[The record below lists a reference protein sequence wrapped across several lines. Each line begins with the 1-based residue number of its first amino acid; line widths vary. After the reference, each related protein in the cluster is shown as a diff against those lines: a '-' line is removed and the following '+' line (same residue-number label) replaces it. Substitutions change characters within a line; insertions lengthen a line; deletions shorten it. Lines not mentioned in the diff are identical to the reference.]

1 MIENIKTKV
10 NLSEFRIR
18 CSALGQVMTEPKT
31 KKAKDDGELSQMAK
45 SFCQSWLKEQLYQR
59 RQTFASKY
67 TEKGL
72 TVEDDAIAYAA
83 EQLGWG
89 EVKKN
94 TIRLR
99 NEWIEGEC
107 DVLTDTHVH
116 DIKSSWS
123 EETFPL
129 FETKI
134 PTAGYEWQVQ
144 GYMWLYEVEQAS
156 VTYCLMD
163 MPIEM
168 IDREVRFK
176 LGEYYSRKEYADFI
190 TRFQYSHLGPE
201 LRIKQFEFV
210 ADPDLR
216 DQIKQAHTKCLKY
229 MNWLMNPIEAAI
241 DERQFSIWIP
251 PNQTTK

>member
-1 MIENIKTKV
+1 MIENIETKV

-31 KKAKDDGELSQMAK
+31 KKAKDDGELSQTAK

-72 TVEDDAIAYAA
+72 TVEDDAIAYAGS
-83 EQLGWG
+83 QLRWG
-89 EVKKN
+89 EVSKN

-107 DVLTDTHVH
+107 DVLTGTHIH
-116 DIKSSWS
+116 DVKSSWS

-129 FETKI
+129 FEAKI

-144 GYMWLYEVEQAS
+144 GYMWLYGVEQAS
-156 VTYCLMD
+156 VT
-163 MPIEM
+163 
-168 IDREVRFK
+168 
-176 LGEYYSRKEYADFI
+176 
-190 TRFQYSHLGPE
+190 
-201 LRIKQFEFV
+201 
-210 ADPDLR
+210 
-216 DQIKQAHTKCLKY
+216 
-229 MNWLMNPIEAAI
+229 
-241 DERQFSIWIP
+241 
-251 PNQTTK
+251 

>member
-1 MIENIKTKV
+1 MIKNIETKV

-31 KKAKDDGELSQMAK
+31 KKAKDDGELSQTAK

-59 RQTFASKY
+59 KQTFASKY

-89 EVKKN
+89 DVRKN
-94 TIRLR
+94 TIRLK

-107 DVLTDTHVH
+107 DILTDTHVH

-123 EETFPL
+123 EDTFPL

-144 GYMWLYEVEQAS
+144 GYMWLYQVEKAS

-163 MPIEM
+163 IPIEM

-201 LRIKQFEFV
+201 LRIKQFEFE
-210 ADPDLR
+210 ADPNLR
-216 DQIKQAHTKCLKY
+216 DQIREAHTKCLKY
-229 MNWLMNPIEAAI
+229 MNRLLFDNSFIDFIEAIAN
-241 DERQFSIWIP
+241 DLRQ
-251 PNQTTK
+251 

>member
-1 MIENIKTKV
+1 MINKV
-10 NLSEFRIR
+10 NLSDFRIR

-31 KKAKDDGELSQMAK
+31 KKAKDDGELSQTAK

-59 RQTFASKY
+59 KQTFASKY

-72 TVEDDAIAYAA
+72 TVEDDAIEYAA

-89 EVKKN
+89 NVRKN
-94 TIRLR
+94 TIRIR

-107 DVLTDTHVH
+107 DILTNSHVH

-123 EETFPL
+123 EDTFPL

-144 GYMWLYEVEQAS
+144 GYMWLYQVDQAS

-201 LRIKQFEFV
+201 LRIKQFTFE
-210 ADPDLR
+210 ADAVLR
-216 DQIKQAHTKCLKY
+216 NQIREAHEKCLLY
-229 MNWLMNPIEAAI
+229 MNQLLFDSYLIGIGEKKEL
-241 DERQFSIWIP
+241 ERQLA
-251 PNQTTK
+251 NQFE